1 MYHLYE
7 VELESPAG
15 WIKLQASCS
24 SVDQARTFFGS
35 RFGGHDPD
43 PLQPHLSSTSFSLSV
58 PRQLSDCVDHIANW
72 NSAKA
77 RVSAGWEDAEF
88 SLAKGPYA
96 WCETLSDG
104 CDCHGGKGRLDVIYC
119 SDLGSREDDK
129 FRARKSPNIR
139 LAESVQRMR
148 DTLVKRQV
156 ASRDRQRVAVAEDS
170 DNSAR
175 DQFDCPVHRVYH
187 PYSERVQYALDLK
200 LTALRRQMSAEDG
213 QFRQHITPLVPT
225 LTEEWRREIQT
236 KECAEEIANGCSDI
250 PDTLYKYIPA
260 ALLDKG
266 PPASLRATQLSVLND
281 HMECNFVTML
291 NPNVDVLEFLALIQ
305 STIKH
310 HLGIDVSEEE
320 LLERSIRFGDLRLS
334 TFVQEFLNP
343 RVGVVSLSTDMLV
356 PTMWTHYAQ
365 NSGVVVGYDS
375 RALRDL
381 GYELRPVYYSV
392 LAPTFEPPNDDIIR
406 LLIGDREDLERRGRM
421 GQAMDS
427 VRILASAAL
436 TSLGAGWKALSRLL
450 FVKGCSWEYEK
461 EVRLLVDLQT
471 ARNLGCDDD
480 GYPIKVI
487 DIPPHAIKEIRG
499 SANTA
504 DADIARAA
512 QVARGDDKR
521 GLLVGHVSS
530 HAFRMQRTSAT
541 QH

>member
-7 VELESPAG
+7 VELESSEG

-24 SVDQARTFFGS
+24 SVDQARMFFGS
-35 RFGGHDPD
+35 RFGVHDPD
-43 PLQPHLSSTSFSLSV
+43 SLQPHQRSISDSFCMPCRLSE
-58 PRQLSDCVDHIANW
+58 CVDHIANW
-72 NSAKA
+72 NSVRD

-88 SLAKGPYA
+88 RLARGPYA
-96 WCETLSDG
+96 WCEALSDG
-104 CDCHGGKGRLDVIYC
+104 CDCHGSKGRLDIIYC
-119 SDLGSREDDK
+119 SDLGTREDDK
-129 FRARKSPNIR
+129 LRARKSPNIR
-139 LAESVQRMR
+139 DAERVQGMR
-148 DTLVKRQV
+148 DALVKRQV
-156 ASRDRQRVAVAEDS
+156 ASQDRQRVAASENS
-170 DNSAR
+170 DNSER
-175 DQFDCPVHRVYH
+175 DQFDCPVHRMYH
-187 PYSERVQYALDLK
+187 SYSDHVQYALDLK
-200 LTALRRQMSAEDG
+200 LTALRRQISAEDE

-236 KECAEEIANGCSDI
+236 KECAKEIANGCSDI

-281 HMECNFVTML
+281 HMECNFVTMP
-291 NPNVDVLEFLALIQ
+291 NPNVDLQEFFALIQ

-310 HLGIDVSEEE
+310 HLGISVSEEE

-343 RVGVVSLSTDMLV
+343 RVGVVSLSSDMLV

-381 GYELRPVYYSV
+381 GYDLRPVYYSV

-461 EVRLLVDLQT
+461 EVRLLVDLQA
-471 ARNLGCDDD
+471 ARDLGSDDD
-480 GYPIKVI
+480 GHPIKVI

-504 DADIARAA
+504 DADLARAA

-521 GLLVGHVSS
+521 GLLVGHVSA

-541 QH
+541 RH